1 MVACLLN
8 GCPDTDVVL
17 SEADLTDVI
26 SCLAGQTGED
36 LYDERP
42 ADLKIECES
51 YDLRVGERASNKR
64 QRSAGNAAQ
73 AALDSAR
80 GTRSQGRKGEGLPKK
95 EPLPPGWVAKI
106 ITIEDGRRYRKYVA
120 PNGQHFNTYAKAQA
134 QWRSEGYAAGQ
145 HPKIRRRGR
154 PPKHVPVNTNPDH
167 KEGPAPRTLQ
177 QLLEWQRSIAATIG
191 ETEPHQRFYRA
202 VGRAQRSILL
212 VRAR

>member
-1 MVACLLN
+1 MLLRQHLILPVAPDRRAERGRDCPRRSRCLLDGWPRSSPSKMAGAVSVLLPQAMSMSSQAQSSKPSLN
-8 GCPDTDVVL
+8 RHCKCVVL
-17 SEADLTDVI
+17 LLIYRNNRQFLISINLDAPLYKADQILFCATD
-26 SCLAGQTGED
+26 
-36 LYDERP
+36 
-42 ADLKIECES
+42 
-51 YDLRVGERASNKR
+51 
-64 QRSAGNAAQ
+64 
-73 AALDSAR
+73 
-80 GTRSQGRKGEGLPKK
+80 
-95 EPLPPGWVAKI
+95 
-106 ITIEDGRRYRKYVA
+106 RKYVA

-134 QWRSEGYAAGQ
+134 QWRSEGYAAGL